1 MSAEKAWQEELAYLR
16 QWSAIYEKIQ
26 KAYDERKLSEHNP
39 AVTFG
44 NFVDMLISIG
54 LEKVKKMHVAEVLE
68 YYDQQQVR

>member
-26 KAYDERKLSEHNP
+26 AKYDEWNLGSHNP

-44 NFVDMLISIG
+44 MFVDMLISIG
-54 LEKVKKMHVAEVLE
+54 LEKVKKMNVTEVLE
-68 YYDQQQVR
+68 YYDQHRVR